1 MTSDKKIQ
9 DLRSAVKESRRQLA
23 DHVRDKESSEK
34 AQTGA
39 QVSRGQQL
47 AEDHDKAGRQ
57 LAVAESERRVADAA
71 QRRKKQT
78 DDIAG
83 HQAQLRAEAQERRE
97 QRAKRDGAKPKGR
110 R

>member
-9 DLRSAVKESRRQLA
+9 TLRTAVKESRRELA
-23 DHVRDKESSEK
+23 DHVRGKEASGS
-34 AQTGA
+34 AQTEA
-39 QVSRGQQL
+39 QTNRGQKL
-47 AEDHDKAGRQ
+47 AEDHDRAGRQ

-83 HQAQLRAEAQERRE
+83 HQAQLRREAAERRE
-97 QRAKRDGAKPKGR
+97 QRAKRDAKPKPKR
-110 R
+110 

>member
-1 MTSDKKIQ
+1 VTSDKKIQ
-9 DLRSAVKESRRQLA
+9 DLRTAVKESRRQLA

-34 AQTGA
+34 AQTGS
-39 QVSRGQQL
+39 QVSRGQKL
-47 AEDHDKAGRQ
+47 ADDHDKAGRQ

-83 HQAQLRAEAQERRE
+83 HQAQLRLEAQERRE
-97 QRAKRDGAKPKGR
+97 QRAKRDGAKPKR
-110 R
+110 